1 MFARRPARPS
11 VFFAAPHSLSL
22 WPSSLS
28 AGRGCGSCSQLSAAA
43 RRLLAKTC
51 LAIQGRPSTAR
62 PAPQSA
68 ATELRLTEAKGT
80 SKCLVLKINKIYQ
93 LKNFFILCINLFELK
108 CYKHKRI
115 INTSWQ
121 RKLKI
126 VQNLLKL
133 IWAWHIFLAISVIR

>member
-1 MFARRPARPS
+1 MRIYSNIKDFYQLIFRSRSSTIIQVSAVSCLQGGRTPGPALCIFCCTSLP
-11 VFFAAPHSLSL
+11 LSL

-80 SKCLVLKINKIYQ
+80 SKSLVLYINKIYQ
-93 LKNFFILCINLFELK
+93 LKNIIYSL
-108 CYKHKRI
+108 HK
-115 INTSWQ
+115 
-121 RKLKI
+121 L
-126 VQNLLKL
+126 V
-133 IWAWHIFLAISVIR
+133 